1 MCSLSF
7 TEWGH
12 ALFSWTGIHA
22 VFHGLV
28 FILYFVDL
36 CSCCFMHLCSYHVLW
51 ACVHAV
57 FHGLVFTPCF
67 MDLCSCCVSWTCGV
81 HKETGSCAQTHS
93 LFFSFLRH
101 YCIFVSSFF
110 STQNWFLIQFRARGL
125 PDDHEGPVRVLD
137 IEGVDATLCC
147 GTHVSNLSH
156 LQVMKSCRIYQGSGL
171 SLVGAATSI
180 IFVATKVLCLSQQ
193 KYACRNKTYVA
204 AKLRLSRQTCV
215 CHNKTFVSIT
225 VCLSHCVTVPLC
237 ACLYVYLSHCVPVPS
252 LLESDTTVVEHWD
265 WNTVGWLL

>member
-1 MCSLSF
+1 MWDAKNINMFFWSVQLQSF
-7 TEWGH
+7 HRNLGEIISAIELDTPAVSQQQQEEIEQVVNEKIRQQVPVTPR
-12 ALFSWTGIHA
+12 LFPDKNDPQLQQVQPVSASVSAGVDGYGGYGGISAWWMSPGFLDDEYVGCVHSISRTCFVLA
-22 VFHGLV
+22 VFHRHV
-28 FILYFVDL
+28 FTQ
-36 CSCCFMHLCSYHVLW
+36 
-51 ACVHAV
+51 
-57 FHGLVFTPCF
+57 FHGVGARFVF
-67 MDLCSCCVSWTCGV
+67 MDWYSCCVSWTCGV

-193 KYACRNKTYVA
+193 K
-204 AKLRLSRQTCV
+204 
-215 CHNKTFVSIT
+215 
-225 VCLSHCVTVPLC
+225 
-237 ACLYVYLSHCVPVPS
+237 
-252 LLESDTTVVEHWD
+252 
-265 WNTVGWLL
+265 

>member
-1 MCSLSF
+1 MCSLGF
-7 TEWGH
+7 MEWGH

-28 FILYFVDL
+28 FTVCFVDL
-36 CSCCFMHLCSYHVLW
+36 CSCCFMHLCAYYVLW
-51 ACVHAV
+51 TCVRAV

-67 MDLCSCCVSWTCGV
+67 MDLCSCCFSWTCGV

-101 YCIFVSSFF
+101 HCIFVSSFF
-110 STQNWFLIQFRARGL
+110 LTQNWFLIQFRARGL

-156 LQVMKSCRIYQGSGL
+156 LQVMESCRICQGSGL
-171 SLVGAATSI
+171 SLAGAATSI

-204 AKLRLSRQTCV
+204 AKLWLSRQTCLSQRNLCLYNSV
-215 CHNKTFVSIT
+215 PVPLCDCPS
-225 VCLSHCVTVPLC
+225 VCLSICVPVPLC
-237 ACLYVYLSHCVPVPS
+237 ACPIL
-252 LLESDTTVVEHWD
+252 
-265 WNTVGWLL
+265 VGIRHSSSGTL